1 MENYY
6 NDENLFTATKENI
19 QEKIR
24 GYVLIP
30 IYYGIDDDGEFTID
44 SDSMKD
50 EFERTVYGIETV
62 TQEINEE

>member
-30 IYYGIDDDGEFTID
+30 IYYGIDDNGEISID
-44 SDSMKD
+44 SDSMRD
-50 EFERTVYGIETV
+50 EFERTVYGIEV
-62 TQEINEE
+62 TTDDLI

>member
-6 NDENLFTATKENI
+6 NDENLFTATKQNI

-30 IYYGIDDDGEFTID
+30 IYYGIDNNGQYDID
-44 SDSMKD
+44 VDSMKD
-50 EFERTVYGIETV
+50 EFERTVYGIEV
-62 TQEINEE
+62 TTENLM